1 MPSDAKKKQQ
11 QKKKEAAKARQA
23 GRKATGNNK
32 TENGVAEKE
41 QSPVPC
47 YPELNGAEENGT
59 DVSIE
64 GKSVNDFQD
73 RQLGIGSFST
83 GFLNVSHFL
92 GISNRTEHSRSL
104 ISLCPQVSRHNL

>member
-32 TENGVAEKE
+32 TENGMAEKE
-41 QSPVPC
+41 QSPIPC

-59 DVSIE
+59 DVSTE
-64 GKSVNDFQD
+64 GKPVNDFQG
-73 RQLGIGSFST
+73 RRHFSGSYST
-83 GFLNVSHFL
+83 GFLKFFHFL
-92 GISNRTEHSRSL
+92 GISNRTEHSRNFL
-104 ISLCPQVSRHNL
+104 VVSTDFKA

>member
-47 YPELNGAEENGT
+47 YPEMNGAEENGT

-64 GKSVNDFQD
+64 GKPVNDYQD
-73 RQLGIGSFST
+73 WRLVSGSSST
-83 GFLNVSHFL
+83 GPLYFSHFL
-92 GISNRTEHSRSL
+92 GISNRTEHSRNF
-104 ISLCPQVSRHNL
+104 IFLCPQPSRHNL